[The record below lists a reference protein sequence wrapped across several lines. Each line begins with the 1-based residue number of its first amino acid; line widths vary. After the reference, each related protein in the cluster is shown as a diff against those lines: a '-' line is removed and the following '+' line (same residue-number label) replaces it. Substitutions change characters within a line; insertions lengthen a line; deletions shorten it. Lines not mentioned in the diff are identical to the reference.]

1 MYILKFPLKSV
12 IQCTVHSGE
21 IALYFCS
28 KQKRSHLTLEPTN
41 SKLLVSAVYSNATK
55 FYANMNLDAKG

>member
-1 MYILKFPLKSV
+1 
-12 IQCTVHSGE
+12 VHSGE
-21 IALYFCS
+21 IAVYFCS

-55 FYANMNLDAKG
+55 FYANMHLNAKG